1 MPVNI
6 GQPEDM
12 TEEEFAALKRA
23 KNRSNANPLIEE
35 VLDRVESGRP
45 QRVPLPEGQNAK
57 GARIAIARAAGRRGL
72 SVETVEGDGFI
83 GVTRVEVTPPRRAK
97 AAPVEEGQRRRDRP
111 HKRQEQ
117 DNAEITLQQSLASQE
132 S

>member
-12 TEEEFAALKRA
+12 TEVEFAALRRA
-23 KNRSNANPLIEE
+23 KSRSKANPLIEE

-45 QRVPLPEGQNAK
+45 QRVPLGEGQNAK
-57 GARIAIARAAGRRGL
+57 GARIAISRAAGRRGL

-83 GVTRVEVTPPRRAK
+83 GVTNVEAPTPRRAK
-97 AAPVEEGQRRRDRP
+97 PASSEEGPRRRGRP
-111 HKRQEQ
+111 PKRQEQ
-117 DNAEITLQQSLASQE
+117 DEADAA
-132 S
+132 